1 MILPDSDLGEHLAR
15 ARFFLEQA
23 KSQSDPQ
30 KASWFVMA
38 SIYSARAIIEL
49 MVDYFKTK
57 KLKGE
62 FKDFLAAAAERI
74 PYFKVIEYLRDH
86 DFHRRAIRFTPGRQA
101 MYGPITIGTGN
112 SPGAIAAVTG
122 SGVEGCMEEQT
133 AKTGFVKQ
141 NRPLQI
147 RGFEIDAEGEGWVP
161 IDRVLDTYL
170 REVEA
175 FIETFFPVL

>member
-1 MILPDSDLGEHLAR
+1 MIHLDSDFGEHLAR

-30 KASWFVMA
+30 KTSWFVMA
-38 SIYSARAIIEL
+38 SVYSARAVIEL

-62 FKDFLAAAAERI
+62 FKDFLAAAAERV

-86 DFHRRAIRFTPGRQA
+86 DFHRRAIRFIPGRQA
-101 MYGPITIGTGN
+101 IYGPITIGTGN
-112 SPGAIAAVTG
+112 SPGSSAAVVG
-122 SGVEGCMEEQT
+122 SGVEGRMEAQT

-147 RGFEIDAEGEGWVP
+147 RAFEIDVEGEGWVS
-161 IDRVLDTYL
+161 IDRTLDTYL
-170 REVEA
+170 REVET
-175 FIETFFPVL
+175 FIETFFPR